1 MVDGKHK
8 LSLKL
13 QQEQHCHHKHGRGK
27 HAVNTYL
34 GLMLTVTIMT
44 NAEGEEK
51 AFVCQSAERAG
62 ERGFLAFGFY
72 KESVR
77 LTSVF
82 FKTAVSYPN
91 LFMEMPPCVC

>member
-1 MVDGKHK
+1 MVDGKHE

-13 QQEQHCHHKHGRGK
+13 QQEQHCHRKHGHGK

-34 GLMLTVTIMT
+34 GLMLTVMVVM

-51 AFVCQSAERAG
+51 AFVCQSTERAG
-62 ERGFLAFGFY
+62 EKGFLAFGFY

-82 FKTAVSYPN
+82 FKN
-91 LFMEMPPCVC
+91 RC

>member
-82 FKTAVSYPN
+82 FKN
-91 LFMEMPPCVC
+91 RC

>member
-1 MVDGKHK
+1 MVDGKHE

-13 QQEQHCHHKHGRGK
+13 QQEQHCHRKHGRGK
-27 HAVNTYL
+27 HAINTYL
-34 GLMLTVTIMT
+34 GLMLKFAVVM
-44 NAEGEEK
+44 NEEGEEK
-51 AFVCQSAERAG
+51 AFVCQSTERAG

-82 FKTAVSYPN
+82 FKN
-91 LFMEMPPCVC
+91 RC